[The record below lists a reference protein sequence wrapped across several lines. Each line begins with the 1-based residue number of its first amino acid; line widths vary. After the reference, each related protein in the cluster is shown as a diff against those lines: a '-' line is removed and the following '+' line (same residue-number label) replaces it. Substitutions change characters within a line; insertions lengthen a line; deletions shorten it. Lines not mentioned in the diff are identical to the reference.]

1 MRAKIQTAGLIVC
14 SMVFVAQ
21 GQTYSPVANL
31 TEKWNDANSGW
42 VKIGDGA
49 LYYDSGAQNVAVKF
63 GSVSPDSP
71 AATFAQPGA
80 LQAISGSSGGRF
92 VGDYIA
98 SQIESV
104 SFDIMRVGLS
114 DKARL
119 VFMGANGNL
128 WQYRFSLPSGISQWA
143 HMSIPF
149 GPTAG
154 WTGSGGTF
162 QEAAQSVVELYVRV
176 DRSGITEQE
185 VVIDNFKVVGPWGG
199 PTTNGVPQSWMQEYS
214 LGVDQDPDHDGFNNY
229 GEYLAGTDPTDKNSF
244 FTVAISK
251 SGDGSPVLKW
261 GRGNAKQFG
270 LWRSSDLTSG
280 FTKVQTGLATNEISV
295 AGTDADAYF
304 YLVEIEQ

>member
-1 MRAKIQTAGLIVC
+1 MRARIQTAGLIVW
-14 SMVFVAQ
+14 SMVLIAQ

-42 VKIGDGA
+42 VRSGDGA
-49 LYYDSGAQNVAVKF
+49 LFYDSNALNLAVKF
-63 GSVSPDSP
+63 GSVSPNSP
-71 AATFAQPGA
+71 AATFGQSGA
-80 LQAISGSSGGRF
+80 LQASGASSGGRF
-92 VGDYIA
+92 AGDYSS
-98 SQIESV
+98 SQIESI
-104 SFDIMRVGLS
+104 SFDLKRDGLS
-114 DKARL
+114 DSACLGFK
-119 VFMGANGNL
+119 GANGHD
-128 WQYRFSLPSGISQWA
+128 WTFGFSLPSGTSAWA
-143 HMSIPF
+143 HISIPF

-162 QEAAQSVVELYVRV
+162 QEAAQSVVTVYVLV
-176 DRSGITEQE
+176 DRSGVAAQE
-185 VVIDNFKVVGPWGG
+185 LAIDNFKVVGPWGG

-229 GEYLAGTDPTDKNSF
+229 GEYLAGTDPTDKSSF

-280 FTKVQTGLATNEISV
+280 FTKVQTGIATNEISV
-295 AGTDADAYF
+295 AGADADAYF